1 MSKQPKKSQWTKTRD
16 GSPTT
21 LDRFIHGQKFTD
33 EFHLLIA
40 GCKYILYHSDDYMVC
55 CTYDGFFI
63 CKATNYEDFLIE
75 MSVIARKRLHRTD
88 VEIIQAISLVVEK
101 HQVNINGRM
110 VAQMP
115 KDLFP
120 KRFNKRSGAMIG
132 MNVFYIVKKDEYGKA
147 IKSQFCVY
155 SWKTG
160 LKIKVGP
167 DKDMLRMWLAQ
178 NIEKVENRDRL
189 PDGYT
194 FN

>member
-1 MSKQPKKSQWTKTRD
+1 VSRQPKKSQWTQNRD

-21 LDRFIHGQKFTD
+21 LDRFLKGRKFTD
-33 EFHLLIA
+33 EFHLRIK
-40 GCKYILYHSDDYMVC
+40 GSRYILYHSDEYMVC
-55 CTYDGFFI
+55 CTSDGFFM
-63 CKATNYEDFLIE
+63 CDAYSYDDFLEE
-75 MSVIARKRLHRTD
+75 MSIACRTRLHRTD
-88 VEIIQAISLVVEK
+88 IEIIQAISLVKEK

-160 LKIKVGP
+160 LKLKVGS
-167 DKDMLRMWLAQ
+167 DKDMLRIWLAS
-178 NIEKVENRDRL
+178 NIERIEKSDKL

-194 FN
+194 FD

>member
-1 MSKQPKKSQWTKTRD
+1 
-16 GSPTT
+16 
-21 LDRFIHGQKFTD
+21 
-33 EFHLLIA
+33 
-40 GCKYILYHSDDYMVC
+40 MVC
-55 CTYDGFFI
+55 CTSDGFFM
-63 CKATNYEDFLIE
+63 CDARSYDEFLEE
-75 MSVIARKRLHRTD
+75 MSIACRTRLHRTD
-88 VEIIQAISLVVEK
+88 IEIIQAISLVKEK

-160 LKIKVGP
+160 LKLKVGS
-167 DKDMLRMWLAQ
+167 DKDMLRMWLAT
-178 NIEKVENRDRL
+178 NIERIEKSDKL

-194 FN
+194 FD